1 MKSTTA
7 VRRTALSGL
16 AAAVLVT
23 LGSVPASAHVTITPS
38 TTAAGA
44 TAVLRVEV
52 PHGCA
57 GSATTAMSVRLP
69 EGVADVTAR
78 DADGWTVD
86 RSGDALTWTADEP
99 LPDGEHAAVEL
110 SVRLPDDPGATL
122 VFPVVQRCE
131 AGEAAWTEVA
141 QDAQDHADLERPA
154 PVVVVTGGG
163 DPSPTASADGA
174 DADAASAEPSAGSEP
189 VSESEPESE
198 PASESEPATEPE
210 PVPAPDA
217 AGEGD
222 PLVTYSGLAVLAAGA
237 LAGAVALIRR
247 HRQP

>member
-163 DPSPTASADGA
+163 DPSPSASAD
-174 DADAASAEPSAGSEP
+174 DADAASAEPSAG
-189 VSESEPESE
+189 SE